1 MAETPTFAVGESV
14 QVAKTPSVSYWYIG
28 PRQAKHRADSFG
40 TVVARPCDISGDYT
54 CVQFNDHDDDG
65 QSQPVAIPT
74 CDLVRHRPPN
84 LEELRE
90 LLKDVEWQ
98 DLDEEADDELD
109 ARDATIKRLR
119 RVADM
124 VCIVNQTGDGTASR
138 PGTQYVGLVVG
149 STLRL
154 LSNGRGNSLLSERD
168 VQEVA
173 EAVNQAKEV

>member
-1 MAETPTFAVGESV
+1 VQWYEYWMQTMGKNSIPDLAHERGIYEAGKAVIDGEDVANLPLLPVEQMAEATIREVNALE
-14 QVAKTPSVSYWYIG
+14 AK
-28 PRQAKHRADSFG
+28 A
-40 TVVARPCDISGDYT
+40 AR
-54 CVQFNDHDDDG
+54 V
-65 QSQPVAIPT
+65 
-74 CDLVRHRPPN
+74 
-84 LEELRE
+84 
-90 LLKDVEWQ
+90 
-98 DLDEEADDELD
+98 DEAE
-109 ARDATIKRLR
+109 ATIKRLR